1 MIEPRRRN
9 DPEQVGNF
17 RVIGRLGAGGFGK
30 VYVAGGL
37 GRAGELVAVKVMQ
50 SELAGDPAFRARFAR
65 EIRAIERVRSDFV
78 PRLKGHGAD
87 DEALWLATELVPG
100 PSLHQVVRRS
110 GPLPERTVWCL
121 ALGIA
126 TALNDIHGA
135 GLVHRDLK
143 PGNVLL
149 VPDRPR
155 IIDFGLAHLTGADHQ
170 TASGLPMCSPEYAP
184 PEQRRSLAEAR
195 NPPTDV
201 FTLGGTLLFA
211 ATGHPPYGRG
221 RDPATAPPNLADLPG
236 SLYDVI
242 AQCLCDAEDARPIL
256 ADLVAYFQQ
265 RAGAAAGGD
274 GLAFASVL
282 TARITEE
289 INAWQ
294 RDLDEVVRL
303 AAAGRTAGPRG
314 DARGPGWPAPGGGST
329 SPLTDAVALTE
340 MFGRNR
346 DGGRITMP
354 EPALARSRPASGQGA
369 EVQWRRGLGDWLRA
383 PVAVVRDRVVAAS
396 LSGVVAC
403 FAARSGN
410 LLGHANLGVPVR
422 WPVLP
427 PEATSTSWAY
437 AGGADG
443 VLYAIDLAS
452 GHHWALLYAS
462 SAIEGP
468 PVTVADHIYALSA
481 DGCVWEIDARASSE
495 PALLCHLGGPA
506 LGTLTVADGTII
518 AASAEGCVYAIDP
531 ADRTIR
537 WRRPT
542 GGLVF
547 GAPGVGAGWLYLAG
561 TDGRLWSVRIDGSQ
575 HATLDMGVP
584 VHAAVVHD
592 EGRLY
597 VGGADG
603 RVRAFNVS
611 GGFAA
616 EPALLWTSPE
626 IGGEVSGIA
635 AQGGTVVA
643 TAGRTLTVLD
653 RASGNRRAWSSA
665 GTSIT
670 AAPVIAENLIYTA
683 SLDGT
688 VACLSVPPSPAAG
701 SSNSLLK
708 WCKFNLG
715 KNSRIPVP
723 SAYT

>member
-1 MIEPRRRN
+1 MPMIEPRRRN

-30 VYVAGGL
+30 VYVASGL
-37 GRAGELVAVKVMQ
+37 ERSGELVAVKVMQ
-50 SELAGDPAFRARFAR
+50 SELAGDPDFRDRFAR
-65 EIRAIERVRSDFV
+65 EIRAIDRVSSDYV

-87 DEALWLATELVPG
+87 DEALWLATELVRG
-100 PSLHQVVRRS
+100 PSLHHVVRRS

-184 PEQRRSLAEAR
+184 PEQRRSLGEAHE
-195 NPPTDV
+195 PADV

-221 RDPATAPPNLADLPG
+221 RVPSMAPPNLADLPS

-256 ADLVAYFQQ
+256 ADLIAYSQL
-265 RAGAAAGGD
+265 RSGAVAGGD

-282 TARITEE
+282 TARITDV

-294 RDLDEVVRL
+294 RELDEVVRL

-314 DARGPGWPAPGGGST
+314 NSRGPGWPAPGGGST

-346 DGGRITMP
+346 DGGRITVP
-354 EPALARSRPASGQGA
+354 EPALARSRPVSGQGA
-369 EVQWRRGLGDWLRA
+369 DVRWKRGLGDWVRA
-383 PVAVVRDRVVAAS
+383 PVAVVRDRVVAVS

-422 WPVLP
+422 SPVLP

-452 GHHWALLYAS
+452 GYHWALFYAS

-481 DGCVWEIDARASSE
+481 DGCVWEVDARASSE
-495 PALLCHLGGPA
+495 PALVCDLGGPA

-547 GAPGVGAGWLYLAG
+547 GAPAVGAGWLYIAG

-575 HATLDMGVP
+575 HATLDIGVP
-584 VHAAVVHD
+584 VHAALVHD
-592 EGRLY
+592 HGRLY

-603 RVRAFNVS
+603 RVRAFNIS
-611 GGFAA
+611 DSFAA
-616 EPALLWTSPE
+616 EPTLLWTSPE
-626 IGGEVSGIA
+626 IGGEVGGIA
-635 AQGGTVVA
+635 ARGGTVVA

-653 RASGNRRAWSSA
+653 GASGNRRAWSSA
-665 GTSIT
+665 GTLIT
-670 AAPVIAENLIYTA
+670 AAPVMIENLIYVA

-688 VACLSVPPSPAAG
+688 VSCLSMASLPVG

-708 WCKFNLG
+708 WHKFRLG
-715 KNSRIPVP
+715 RNSRIPVP
-723 SAYT
+723 SA